1 MWDRIRQFTTRM
13 SKERATKRA
22 VRKFFDG
29 FLKGTQC
36 KIIIRGSKGDLLG
49 CRWYF
54 CHLQEGHPGPHKDPY
69 DRDFRSD
76 LHIRH
81 IRHGQMPCE
90 FIKKV
95 DPPRRDEPGYLRCHL
110 IEGHFGSHRDRWGGS
125 FQSSTIDTDVFTYP
139 GRWPIRTE
147 PFPGGPPRPLQ

>member
-1 MWDRIRQFTTRM
+1 MWDRVRQFTTRM

-95 DPPRRDEPGYLRCHL
+95 DPPRKDDPGICVVISSRGTSVR
-110 IEGHFGSHRDRWGGS
+110 IVTDGEAAFSRA
-125 FQSSTIDTDVFTYP
+125 QSIPTCLPILED
-139 GRWPIRTE
+139 GR
-147 PFPGGPPRPLQ
+147 